1 MIPCI
6 VNCLAFRALR
16 SHLFQLCIW
25 SFCKQCKIKTKQNFL
40 DLKNKITGFLK
51 ISKKYFV
58 WGKFLKIWSSIK
70 PYVGSREV
78 PQKIWV
84 RLVQPFWYVLIQ
96 TDRQAYIEIYNLLI
110 KNIKVL
116 IINIF
121 FTYYRNILFREIILL
136 KIHKFFS
143 SKLFNFIPA
152 SFIVLK
158 LQLDIFLYN

>member
-1 MIPCI
+1 MRQIFEI
-6 VNCLAFRALR
+6 LIIHKTLR
-16 SHLFQLCIW
+16 GVTGGP
-25 SFCKQCKIKTKQNFL
+25 TK
-40 DLKNKITGFLK
+40 DLG
-51 ISKKYFV
+51 
-58 WGKFLKIWSSIK
+58 
-70 PYVGSREV
+70 PVGSA
-78 PQKIWV
+78 
-84 RLVQPFWYVLIQ
+84 VLICIDTNRQ
-96 TDRQAYIEIYNLLI
+96 TSVYIEIYNLLI